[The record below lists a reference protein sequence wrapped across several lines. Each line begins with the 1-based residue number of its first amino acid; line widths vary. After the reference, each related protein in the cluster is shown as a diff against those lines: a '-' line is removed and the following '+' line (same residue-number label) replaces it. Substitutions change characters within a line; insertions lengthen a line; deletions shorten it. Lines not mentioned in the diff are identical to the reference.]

1 MPSDPESWILH
12 VDLDA
17 FLAAVEVRRRP
28 ELRGLPVVV
37 GGDGDPTRPRQVVAT
52 ASYEARAFGVH
63 SGMPLA
69 RAYRKCPDAV
79 FLPTDHLAYDAA
91 SAEVMAALRSF
102 GHPVE
107 VWGWDEAVLGAEVAD
122 PEGLAQELRAG
133 VLARTGLTCA
143 VGLGETKER
152 AKMATGFA
160 KASPERVFRLSST
173 NWVAVMGDRPVSD
186 LWGIG
191 KRTAARLG
199 EAGIATVT
207 DLATADRDDLAARFG
222 PSTGPWLRALARGGT
237 SRTVHPEERAAR
249 SRSKQVTYP
258 RDLTDPGE
266 IAAQITALTEDV
278 CGTVFADG
286 RTVTHV
292 GVIVRT
298 STFFTQ
304 VKTGKLP
311 ATAAE
316 TAPVV
321 SKALEVLGRFEIT
334 RPVRLLGVR
343 VDLARPG
350 IKGGTSHH
358 GHDAASHRGGVRRP
372 AQSRRPG
379 GTFDAGDRPTGG
391 SGVCRDP

>member
-1 MPSDPESWILH
+1 MSSRSYGSLRDVSNDPAPWILH

-52 ASYEARAFGVH
+52 ASYEARGFGVH

-69 RAYRKCPDAV
+69 RAYRKCPEAV
-79 FLPTDHLAYDAA
+79 FLPSDHPAYDEA

-107 VWGWDEAVLGAEVAD
+107 VWGWDEAVLGATVGD
-122 PEGLAQELRAG
+122 PEGLAQEVRG
-133 VLARTGLTCA
+133 RVLAQTRLTCA
-143 VGLGETKER
+143 VGIGETKER

-160 KASPERVFRLSST
+160 KASSQRVFRLSSA
-173 NWVAVMGDRPVSD
+173 NWMAVMGPRPVTD

-191 KRTAARLG
+191 KRTGARLHDH
-199 EAGIATVT
+199 GIVTVA
-207 DLATADRDDLAARFG
+207 DLATVERDELAASFG
-222 PSTGPWLRALARGGT
+222 PTIGPGLRALARGGT
-237 SRTVHPEERAAR
+237 SRTVHPEERVAR

-258 RDLTDPGE
+258 HDLTDADE
-266 IAAQITALTEDV
+266 IAAQIAELAEDV

-286 RTVTHV
+286 RVVTHV
-292 GVIVRT
+292 GVVVRT

-304 VKTGKLP
+304 TKTGKLP
-311 ATAAE
+311 APTTE
-316 TAPVV
+316 SAPVV
-321 SKALEVLGRFEIT
+321 AKALEVLDRFEIT

-343 VDLARPG
+343 VDLA
-350 IKGGTSHH
+350 
-358 GHDAASHRGGVRRP
+358 
-372 AQSRRPG
+372 
-379 GTFDAGDRPTGG
+379 
-391 SGVCRDP
+391 

>member
-1 MPSDPESWILH
+1 VPNDPEPWILH
-12 VDLDA
+12 VDVDA

-69 RAYRKCPDAV
+69 RAYRKCPQAV
-79 FLPTDHLAYDAA
+79 FLPSDHPAYDRA

-122 PEGLAQELRAG
+122 PEELAHRLRARI
-133 VLARTGLTCA
+133 LEQTQLTCA
-143 VGLGETKER
+143 VGIGETKER

-160 KASPERVFRLSST
+160 KASTERVFRLSSA
-173 NWVAVMGDRPVSD
+173 NWIALMGGRPVTD

-191 KRTAARLG
+191 KRTATRLQ
-199 EAGIATVT
+199 EHRIATVT
-207 DLATADRDDLAARFG
+207 DLATADRDDLATWFG
-222 PSTGPWLRALARGGT
+222 PTIGPGLRALARGGT
-237 SRTVHPEERAAR
+237 SRTVHPEERPAR

-258 RDLTDPGE
+258 HDLTDPAE
-266 IAAQITALTEDV
+266 IATQVASLTDDV
-278 CGTVFADG
+278 CRAVFAED
-286 RTVTHV
+286 RVVSHV

-298 STFFTQ
+298 SSFFTQ
-304 VKTGKLP
+304 VKTGKLSAP
-311 ATAAE
+311 TAE
-316 TAPVV
+316 SAPVV
-321 SKALEVLGRFEIT
+321 TRALEVLQRFEIT

-343 VDLARPG
+343 VDL
-350 IKGGTSHH
+350 
-358 GHDAASHRGGVRRP
+358 V
-372 AQSRRPG
+372 
-379 GTFDAGDRPTGG
+379 
-391 SGVCRDP
+391 